1 MIYKI
6 DFDSLVEDYISIDR
20 ENFKDISHA
29 CVNSEFNLI
38 NKETVKIK
46 ASESGGTVFPD
57 FYYDGTVPLF
67 SEEFYENIKNSIQKN
82 IFIKDVVISSAV
94 SEKNKFYKIVLP
106 LRIDCFD
113 KKHSEYSEI
122 SGLYNP
128 IKIVIDE
135 KRTGNFSFFKL
146 KNVLDNNIY
155 IKEDLKEEIEKYNPL
170 GLSII
175 KV

>member
-6 DFDSLVEDYISIDR
+6 DFDSIVEDYISIDR
-20 ENFKDISHA
+20 EKFRDIAHA

-38 NKETVKIK
+38 NKETIKVK

-67 SEEFYENIKNSIQKN
+67 SEEFYEKIEKSIQKN
-82 IFIKDVVISSAV
+82 IFVKNIVVSSAT
-94 SEKNKFYKIVLP
+94 SDKNKFYKIVLP

-113 KKHSEYSEI
+113 KNNSEYSEI

-128 IKIVIDE
+128 TKIVIDE